1 MKKIFA
7 ALLSIFSLTA
17 FCEDSVIC
25 TIDGRTLKVESLT
38 ALPDSSLE
46 YALPG
51 SKERTRI
58 ASGQYV
64 YARIPKPS
72 EIEKADAFLK
82 KGSFAQAAASY
93 KLAYDKY
100 KLLGWDLYCI
110 GHESEALAGLGEKI
124 AALKKLES
132 VKDYKLQDRTRDSHL
147 NYVRRLRARLCV
159 ELGKYKEAE
168 PVLNGMAGGTDASDA
183 AFAFIRKGDILRR
196 DGKLKEA
203 SQTYLQASLLFL
215 DVPERPEALA
225 SLYTVLKELKDSNAE
240 KFAGILRS
248 EYPENPWTKRIEKK

>member
-7 ALLSIFSLTA
+7 ARLSIFSLAA

-159 ELGKYKEAE
+159 ELGKYK
-168 PVLNGMAGGTDASDA
+168 A

-203 SQTYLQASLLFL
+203 SQMYLQASLLFL